1 MQRLA
6 PLLALLA
13 GFWLASAHAATPA
26 EVDYIIRLNAAP
38 LRPLPGA
45 AASVSSAPATLPA
58 VPVAN
63 PPAAAGTAL
72 PGPAPIAVLL
82 PLQHAGLQE
91 AAQVVRAGIMAA
103 RQAEN
108 GPEVI
113 VYDTDGQQQ
122 VASAYLTALKQGA
135 RVVIGPLTRSA
146 VAGIVPLVKAVPT
159 LALNALDGLPPRPQ
173 LYSLSLAAD
182 HEARQSATDMR
193 AAGIQR
199 PLVITGPGGLD
210 ARLARAFVNAWTVDG
225 SHQLP
230 ASVQYDSPAL
240 PALAATADGA
250 FLALSQP
257 LLAPALP
264 ARLPR
269 YATSQLRVTPLPPVL
284 AGTRVPDM
292 PWLIDPQRPVVQR
305 YPRPAEPLTPAT
317 ERLYALGIDAYRL
330 AVELMNGPMAS
341 GRMFDGVTGELVLAH
356 DRQFRRQLPVSV
368 LEP

>member
-26 EVDYIIRLNAAP
+26 EADYIIRLNAAP

-45 AASVSSAPATLPA
+45 AAPVPA
-58 VPVAN
+58 VPPAAPVAN
-63 PPAAAGTAL
+63 QPATGTAS
-72 PGPAPIAVLL
+72 PGAAPIAVLL

-103 RQAEN
+103 RQAEH

-113 VYDTDGQQQ
+113 VYDTDGQQA
-122 VASAYLTALKQGA
+122 ASAYQTALKQGA

-199 PLVITGPGGLD
+199 PLVVTGPGGLD

-240 PALAATADGA
+240 PALAAAADGA

-257 LLAPALP
+257 LLAPVLP
-264 ARLPR
+264 PQLPR
-269 YATSQLRVTPLPPVL
+269 YATSQLRVMPLPPVL

-305 YPRPAEPLTPAT
+305 YPRPTEPLTPAT